1 MCRDRSAAA
10 RRVLVFHIF
19 QSIFMGP
26 VKLGLCLL
34 IKPWHVIYQLKKIRI
49 IKNPL
54 CGETRPLVLLCH
66 DRPAAARRCA
76 CFFHLGPV
84 EIFIFTLFYWYFLI
98 FPYIILVNFCF
109 QATGHSFS
117 PTNVILGLRVA
128 CSNTNWIACR
138 FFF

>member
-1 MCRDRSAAA
+1 MPGSVRCSSACACFSHFSINFYGTCEIG
-10 RRVLVFHIF
+10 LVFTDKTMACYI
-19 QSIFMGP
+19 SI
-26 VKLGLCLL
+26 
-34 IKPWHVIYQLKKIRI
+34 KKMRI